1 MIDIEDIKA
10 NWLGKEGI
18 FNVYKP
24 KGVSSFYVVAKIRRL
39 TGIKK
44 VGHAGTLDPL
54 AEGVLV
60 VAVGRNFTKQLSKL
74 VEKEKEYIAEIKL
87 GQISATDDEEGAK
100 TVRQF
105 AKRPTQTEVKKTLQ
119 KFIGEIQQTPPLFS
133 ASKISGEAA
142 YKKARRGEKFNP
154 GAHSVLIKSIDLLNY
169 QFPLI
174 KVKVL
179 TGPGVYIRSL
189 ARDVG
194 LKLGVGGYLASL
206 IRTKVGKFKIEKS
219 ERI

>member
-105 AKRPTQTEVKKTLQ
+105 TKRPTQAEVKKTLQ

>member
-24 KGVSSFYVVAKIRRL
+24 KGVSSFYLVAKIRRL

-105 AKRPTQTEVKKTLQ
+105 AKRPTQAEVKKY
-119 KFIGEIQQTPPLFS
+119 
-133 ASKISGEAA
+133 
-142 YKKARRGEKFNP
+142 YKNLLEKFNKHHRFLALVKFLERRLTKKH
-154 GAHSVLIKSIDLLNY
+154 GAAKNLI
-169 QFPLI
+169 PE
-174 KVKVL
+174 
-179 TGPGVYIRSL
+179 
-189 ARDVG
+189 
-194 LKLGVGGYLASL
+194 
-206 IRTKVGKFKIEKS
+206 RTVF
-219 ERI
+219 

>member
-105 AKRPTQTEVKKTLQ
+105 AKQPTQAEVKKTLQ